1 MLIDVLGAKSAVKCH
16 CTEVLDGNRKAFL
29 LRFFLSK
36 ILFQRTDS
44 SLLAQFF
51 YADRDLNLITDQLEK
66 FDGHKNVEQ
75 FSGLITELRKSQDSL
90 LSVIEKIMDE
100 IIPESRASRDFR
112 VKFPDD
118 ILQESL
124 AGRLW
129 FGAEVGYIISL
140 FIVWVPPLFIWTP
153 WQPDSDFLLTTLG
166 TTPLI

>member
-1 MLIDVLGAKSAVKCH
+1 MWPWETKYD
-16 CTEVLDGNRKAFL
+16 
-29 LRFFLSK
+29 K
-36 ILFQRTDS
+36 ILPLRGIVYQLNVYFLKRSDA

-75 FSGLITELRKSQDSL
+75 FPTLLTELRKSQDSL
-90 LSVIEKIMDE
+90 LAIVEKIMDE
-100 IIPESRASRDFR
+100 SIPGSRSSRDFR

-129 FGAEVGYIISL
+129 FGAEAS
-140 FIVWVPPLFIWTP
+140 
-153 WQPDSDFLLTTLG
+153 SK
-166 TTPLI
+166 